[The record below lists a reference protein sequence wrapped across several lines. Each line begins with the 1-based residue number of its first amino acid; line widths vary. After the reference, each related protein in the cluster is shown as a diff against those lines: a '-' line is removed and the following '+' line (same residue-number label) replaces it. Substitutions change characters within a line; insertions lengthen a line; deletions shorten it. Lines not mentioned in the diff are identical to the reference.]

1 MINYTSP
8 KRFRKRSKIEKLQLE
23 NLAQMEQNNEILDE
37 MKKSK
42 KPTWLTIGLEILR
55 VIIAALAG
63 SSGAAIL

>member
-1 MINYTSP
+1 ME
-8 KRFRKRSKIEKLQLE
+8 EK
-23 NLAQMEQNNEILDE
+23 EQILDE

-42 KPTWLTIGLEILR
+42 RPTWLTIGLEILR